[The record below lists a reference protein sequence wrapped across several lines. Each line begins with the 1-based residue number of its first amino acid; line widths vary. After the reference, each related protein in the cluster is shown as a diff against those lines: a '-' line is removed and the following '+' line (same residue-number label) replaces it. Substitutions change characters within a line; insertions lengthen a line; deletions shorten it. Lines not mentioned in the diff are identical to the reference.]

1 MKLVT
6 TFKNLLN
13 KKKEG
18 KKNSN
23 YMTLKESR
31 NILKHNIQQM
41 RYYENLKKKNLI
53 INGL

>member
-18 KKNSN
+18 KKTNEKSKR
-23 YMTLKESR
+23 T
-31 NILKHNIQQM
+31 
-41 RYYENLKKKNLI
+41 KKQK
-53 INGL
+53 